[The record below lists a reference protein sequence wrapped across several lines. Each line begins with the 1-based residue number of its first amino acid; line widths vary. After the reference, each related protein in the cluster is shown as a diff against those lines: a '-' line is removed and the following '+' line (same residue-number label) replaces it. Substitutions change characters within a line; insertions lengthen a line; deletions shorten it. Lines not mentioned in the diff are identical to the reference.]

1 MNWEVILWTSVT
13 VGVLLCV
20 AALIVTIISARNM
33 KKSRDSMQVLQEQI
47 KVGAK
52 IMFGGGIFGTIVKI
66 NDDKMDTLRYIHFN
80 KIYKSDA
87 ILVYVDKDNTFIDS
101 YNIMNEIL
109 AALTYEKE
117 IMFTQLLNV
126 ATIQRLTGHVNYVMG
141 GFGKR
146 FKVIR
151 FNTITYND
159 FTYYTLDY
167 AVLREEE

>member
-1 MNWEVILWTSVT
+1 MDNKTIQMIESIKNDVRSKTVT
-13 VGVLLCV
+13 VCGKMKYEDKIRTIAAKLEVDNGWNMLIPIGVEDKLN
-20 AALIVTIISARNM
+20 I
-33 KKSRDSMQVLQEQI
+33 
-47 KVGAK
+47 
-52 IMFGGGIFGTIVKI
+52 KI

-126 ATIQRLTGHVNYVMG
+126 ATIQKLTGHVNYVMG